1 MKKEKVTIKRRFSA
15 VSFVAIFFCV
25 AIFSVVQF
33 YLMDD
38 IFTYAVKLS
47 LLDAANDISRVD
59 FENEDHLPLLSDYEA
74 SRGIYLEVYSKEG
87 RLIYTSEGNDY
98 VYNPSSGTHNVLQA
112 RNMKPIWHSD
122 REDGSYFEVREE
134 VYATAQYIVYGS
146 FFGEDNNS
154 MQIYYPVDNIKKNAE
169 VASWTLFVLS
179 IIALCLYYG
188 STYLFAS
195 AFSRPVITISSTAKN
210 IANLDFSQSCPRFRI
225 SELDEL
231 SKSINTLSVS
241 LENALNDLKIKN
253 SQLERDIQKERALEK
268 SRRDFVANASH
279 ELKTPISIIQGYA
292 EGMKYGIGCD
302 STDEFCDIII
312 EEANKMNSLVIK
324 LLEFLHIGSGEYP
337 VSVQDFYLDELLISH
352 LDSLKNIFREKEII
366 LEKNIDSN
374 LFAYA
379 DPTLIRIV
387 FNNYIS
393 NALSHVDENKIIRV
407 SVSEEDG
414 IYTVKVFNS
423 GEQISPTDINNIWQ
437 SFYRADK
444 AHSRTE
450 GRFGLGLSIVAT
462 IQETHF
468 QQYGVTNKNN
478 GVEFFFN
485 VKKNEKKSAVSE
497 ENDD

>member
-1 MKKEKVTIKRRFSA
+1 MKKDKITIKRRFSI
-15 VSFVAIFFCV
+15 VSFIAISFCV
-25 AIFSVVQF
+25 AMFSIVQF

-47 LLDAANDISRVD
+47 LLSAANDISDVD
-59 FENEDHLPLLSDYEA
+59 FENESHLPLLSDYEA
-74 SRGIYLEVYSKEG
+74 SRGIYLEVYSSEG

-98 VYNPSSGTHNVLQA
+98 IYNPSVSNQNALQP
-112 RNMKPIWHSD
+112 RNMKLIWHSD
-122 REDGSYFEVREE
+122 RDDGSYFEVREE

-146 FFGEDNNS
+146 FFGQDNNS
-154 MQIYYPVDNIKKNAE
+154 MQIYYPVDNIRKNAE
-169 VASWTLFVLS
+169 VASWALFVLC
-179 IIALCLYYG
+179 IIALCLYYLT
-188 STYLFAS
+188 TYLFAS
-195 AFSRPVITISSTAKN
+195 AFSKPVITISLAAKK
-210 IANLDFSQSCPRFRI
+210 IANLDFSQSCPKYRI
-225 SELDEL
+225 AELDEL

-312 EEANKMNSLVIK
+312 EEADKMNSLVIK

-337 VSVQDFYLDELLISH
+337 VNLQDFYLDELLVSH
-352 LDSLKNIFREKEII
+352 LDSLKNLFREKEVI
-366 LEKNIDSN
+366 LEKNIEAN
-374 LFAYA
+374 LFANA

-393 NALSHVDENKIIRV
+393 NALSHVNGEKTIRV
-407 SVSEEDG
+407 NVTEDEET
-414 IYTVKVFNS
+414 YTVSVFNT
-423 GEQISPTDINNIWQ
+423 GEAINDADINNIWQ

-450 GRFGLGLSIVAT
+450 GRFGLGLSIVAS

-468 QQYGVTNKNN
+468 QKYGVSNKED
-478 GVEFFFN
+478 GVEFFFT
-485 VKKNEKKSAVSE
+485 VRKNNKQKIS
-497 ENDD
+497 DT